1 MKDVSAT
8 HTPKNRA
15 PKWERVGAARVRG
28 SGLWIDSDDGRT
40 FGIGAEDLAR
50 FIFGGEPATVYQ
62 LDPAG
67 AAEPRPVG
75 HIDLSQSG
83 RMVLVEIDGEPFT
96 ARQMPAAAV
105 LRHVERADRA
115 RIPVVRPPPP
125 SFCVAVPA

>member
-1 MKDVSAT
+1 MSAT

-15 PKWERVGAARVRG
+15 PKWSRVGAARVRG

-50 FIFGGEPATVYQ
+50 FIFEGEPATVYQ

-67 AAEPRPVG
+67 AAEPVPVG

-83 RMVLVEIDGEPFT
+83 RMVLVELDGEPFT
-96 ARQMPAAAV
+96 ARQMPADHICRHYLRGSRRAV
-105 LRHVERADRA
+105 
-115 RIPVVRPPPP
+115 PVVTPPNPRE
-125 SFCVAVPA
+125 VPA